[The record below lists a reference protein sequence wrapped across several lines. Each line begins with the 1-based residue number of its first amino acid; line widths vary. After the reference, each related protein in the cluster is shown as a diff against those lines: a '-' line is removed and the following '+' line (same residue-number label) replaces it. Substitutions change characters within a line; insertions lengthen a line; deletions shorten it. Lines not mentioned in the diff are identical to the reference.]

1 MSILG
6 KRYTTTFKKLPTNKP
21 STTTQATN
29 TAAFAPQNSRILIH
43 IPIKIKPKHL
53 KHYLCRPQP
62 TGEVFSPSTRTGLDP
77 TIKLK
82 HRHSTGS
89 AGRWPAFVQSQLE
102 PQTPLYNFT
111 GL

>member
-6 KRYTTTFKKLPTNKP
+6 ERYTTTFKKLPTNKP
-21 STTTQATN
+21 RTTTQATS
-29 TAAFAPQNSRILIH
+29 TSAFAPQNSRILIH

-62 TGEVFSPSTRTGLDP
+62 TGEVFSTSTRSGLDP

-82 HRHSTGS
+82 HRHFDRERG
-89 AGRWPAFVQSQLE
+89 
-102 PQTPLYNFT
+102 PLARICTITTLTANAA
-111 GL
+111 